1 MIVVIDG
8 YNMLRQI
15 FPGVKGKLDAQ
26 RNYLVQQLS
35 SYKAQKKD
43 SILDII
49 IVFDAG
55 PLHRAT
61 REVHQGIV
69 VVYSGQSSS
78 ADEWIIQYAEKHKE
92 QELVIVT
99 KDRGVIQA
107 CKPYNVQELDGQSFY
122 QIIRD
127 TISMTNPT
135 STNKTTLY
143 DQNIRKYD
151 QTEFEDEINY
161 KIDRSEL
168 DFLMQKESSFIQEK
182 DEVERNADKK
192 SNAKSLSKKEKKLYA
207 ALKKLS

>member
-15 FPGVKGKLDAQ
+15 FPGIKGKLDAQ
-26 RNYLVQQLS
+26 RNYLIQQLS

-43 SILDII
+43 SIRDIV

-55 PLHRAT
+55 PINRAT
-61 REVHQGIV
+61 REVHHGIV
-69 VVYSGQSSS
+69 VMYSGQSSN
-78 ADEWIIQYAEKHKE
+78 ADEWIIQYVQKHKE
-92 QELVIVT
+92 QELIIVT

-107 CKPYNVQELDGQSFY
+107 CKPYNIQELDGQSFY

-127 TISMTNPT
+127 TLLTTNSAP
-135 STNKTTLY
+135 TNKITLY
-143 DQNIRKYD
+143 DQNIQKYD
-151 QTEFEDEINY
+151 QTEFEDEINH

-182 DEVERNADKK
+182 DEVERKEEKK
-192 SNAKSLSKKEKKLYA
+192 SKAKALSKKEKKLYA